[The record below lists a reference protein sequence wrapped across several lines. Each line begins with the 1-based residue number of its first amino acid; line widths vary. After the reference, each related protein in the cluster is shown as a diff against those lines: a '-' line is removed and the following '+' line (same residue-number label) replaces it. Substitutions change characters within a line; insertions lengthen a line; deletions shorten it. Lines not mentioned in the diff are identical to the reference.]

1 MNEKVISSNVKV
13 TKQLETCK
21 TLDMNSLFILIHL
34 ADMRIYMWKIQIER
48 DRNRAKSNAN
58 IDKCVLSAN
67 YSKPAQ

>member
-21 TLDMNSLFILIHL
+21 TLDMNSLLILIHL
-34 ADMRIYMWKIQIER
+34 ADMRIYMWKIQTESER
-48 DRNRAKSNAN
+48 KREKSNAN

-67 YSKPAQ
+67 YSKPA